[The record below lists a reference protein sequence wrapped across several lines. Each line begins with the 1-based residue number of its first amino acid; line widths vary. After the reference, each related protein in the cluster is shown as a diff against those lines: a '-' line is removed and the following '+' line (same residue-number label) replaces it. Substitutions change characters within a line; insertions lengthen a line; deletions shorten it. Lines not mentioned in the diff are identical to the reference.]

1 MVEKKTVYL
10 VSGANRGVGLGLVT
24 VLATKPDTI
33 VFAGTRNV
41 AASKDLHDLAAK
53 YPNIVHVVQLTSAD
67 EVDNKA
73 AVEVIREKTGRLDV
87 VIANA
92 GICDEFGPV
101 ATVPLEAYSRH
112 FLVNTTG
119 VIGLFQAS
127 SPLLL
132 NSPTGAPQ
140 FHIITSVL
148 GSVGNLLSISCSPY
162 GASKAAVNYI
172 TRVLHFENPTLICN
186 AIHPGFVSSEMGDN
200 FAHNQEMGTPKAPTL
215 PVDSAAGILKHV
227 IGVTRASASDRY
239 WNGMVESGVN
249 PWEITTP
256 ELVW

>member
-1 MVEKKTVYL
+1 MPLLTPT

-92 GICDEFGPV
+92 YG
-101 ATVPLEAYSRH
+101 
-112 FLVNTTG
+112 
-119 VIGLFQAS
+119 S
-127 SPLLL
+127 SFYFP
-132 NSPTGAPQ
+132 
-140 FHIITSVL
+140 
-148 GSVGNLLSISCSPY
+148 
-162 GASKAAVNYI
+162 
-172 TRVLHFENPTLICN
+172 RVLHQLTCVLQ
-186 AIHPGFVSSEMGDN
+186 GVSATSLDQWPP
-200 FAHNQEMGTPKAPTL
+200 FLWRHTA
-215 PVDSAAGILKHV
+215 V
-227 IGVTRASASDRY
+227 IS
-239 WNGMVESGVN
+239 
-249 PWEITTP
+249 
-256 ELVW
+256 